1 MKEKDMIY
9 KKKRERKFNEEV
21 KQMKINQSRMEQIIR
36 LQGRPLRK

>member
-9 KKKRERKFNEEV
+9 KKRERKFNEEV